1 MWKKA
6 KRIIV
11 IQKKRI
17 EKIDNSARIAELR
30 RLIKEK
36 REENSNI
43 KEENIELQEYSM
55 DGLELANG
63 I

>member
-43 KEENIELQEYSM
+43 IEENIELQEYSM